1 MSATD
6 ALLEE
11 NFTTADFEVVRRIAH
26 EKAGIYFPESR
37 STLVFS
43 RLSRLVRESGLVSF
57 SAYLDFVQSPAGLV
71 AMDEMICALTT
82 NVTGFFRE
90 RKHFVHLEE
99 EVLPR
104 LAEGVRQGR
113 RGRIWSAACSTGQEP
128 WSIAM
133 SVLSV
138 FPEAPQHDVRILA
151 TDINSQ
157 VVAQA
162 RAGVYPDE
170 ETSAISAAQ
179 KARFMCTE
187 GAASMQFAGP
197 ITRLPVFKVLN
208 LNAEWPMRG
217 LFDAIFCRNVV
228 IYFDEQTRNR
238 LWQRLAD
245 KLEYGGF
252 LYIGHSEK
260 IACARQCGLEQ
271 VLPTIYEKRY

>member
-1 MSATD
+1 MSETEG
-6 ALLEE
+6 LLEE
-11 NFTTADFEVVRRIAH
+11 NFTASDFDVVKRIAH
-26 EKAGIYFPESR
+26 QKAGIYFPESR

-43 RLSRLVRESGLVSF
+43 RLSRLVRESGLLSF
-57 SAYLDFVQSPAGLV
+57 SAYLDFVQSAEGQV
-71 AMDEMICALTT
+71 AMEEMICALTT

-99 EVLPR
+99 HVLPH
-104 LAEGVRQGR
+104 LAARVRQGK

-138 FPEAPQHDVRILA
+138 FPDAYKYDTRILA

-162 RAGVYPDE
+162 RLGVYPQDE
-170 ETSAISAAQ
+170 MSAVSQAQ
-179 KARFMCTE
+179 KTRFMRPE
-187 GAASMQFAGP
+187 GKNSLQFAGE
-197 ITRLPVFKVLN
+197 ITTLPVFKVLN
-208 LNAEWPMRG
+208 LNAQWPMRG

-228 IYFDEQTRNR
+228 IYFDEPTRNA
-238 LWQRLAD
+238 LWRKLAA
-245 KLEYGGF
+245 KLEHGGF

-260 IACARQCGLEQ
+260 ITCARECGLEQ

>member
-90 RKHFVHLEE
+90 GKHFVHLEE

-179 KARFMCTE
+179 KARFMRTE
-187 GAASMQFAGP
+187 GAASVQFAGP

-271 VLPTIYEKRY
+271 VLPTIYEKRH

>member
-1 MSATD
+1 MSEAE

-11 NFTTADFEVVRRIAH
+11 NFTASDFEVVKRIAH
-26 EKAGIYFPESR
+26 QKAGIYFPDSR

-43 RLSRLVRESGLVSF
+43 RLSRLVRESGLPSF
-57 SAYLDFVQSPAGLV
+57 AAYLDFVQSSAGQV

-90 RKHFVHLEE
+90 RKHFGHLEE
-99 EVLPR
+99 RGLPQ
-104 LAEGVRQGR
+104 LAERVKQGK
-113 RGRIWSAACSTGQEP
+113 RGRIWSAACSSGQEP

-138 FPEAPQHDVRILA
+138 FPDATRYDTRILA

-162 RAGVYPDE
+162 KLGIYPE
-170 ETSAISAAQ
+170 EEMSAVSQAQ
-179 KARFMCTE
+179 KTRFMRPE
-187 GAASMQFAGP
+187 GRNALQFTGA
-197 ITRLPVFKVLN
+197 ITALPVFKVLN

-217 LFDAIFCRNVV
+217 MFDAIFCRNVV
-228 IYFDEQTRNR
+228 IYFDEQTRDR
-238 LWQRLAD
+238 LWRNLAN
-245 KLEYGGF
+245 KLERGGF
-252 LYIGHSEK
+252 LYVGHSEK
-260 IACARQCGLEQ
+260 IACAKECGLEQ

>member
-179 KARFMCTE
+179 KARFMRAK
-187 GAASMQFAGP
+187 GAASVQFAGP

-271 VLPTIYEKRY
+271 VLPTIYEKRH

>member
-57 SAYLDFVQSPAGLV
+57 SAYLDFVQSLAGLV

-113 RGRIWSAACSTGQEP
+113 RGRILSAACSTGQEP

-179 KARFMCTE
+179 KARFMRTE
-187 GAASMQFAGP
+187 GAASVQFAGP

-228 IYFDEQTRNR
+228 IYFDEQTR
-238 LWQRLAD
+238 L
-245 KLEYGGF
+245 
-252 LYIGHSEK
+252 
-260 IACARQCGLEQ
+260 
-271 VLPTIYEKRY
+271 KRVT